1 MEYDC
6 NTIYWKFIQALIWS
20 DIPLSY
26 MAFRPP
32 FDPSAIRKLL
42 TEILA
47 ILLFTSYN
55 YLP

>member
-47 ILLFTSYN
+47 ILLFTS
-55 YLP
+55 